1 MQVSVKR
8 AYDPIEPMDGQR
20 VLVDRLW
27 PRRLKKDALK
37 LHEWLKDAGPSDEL
51 RRWFDHDSVR
61 WPEFRQRYFSELDA
75 KPDVTQRL
83 TEMANDGPV
92 SLLYS
97 ARDREH
103 NQAVALKD
111 YLEKR
116 LRNGSVSPASG
127 RLDNHDD

>member
-1 MQVSVKR
+1 VELAMQVRVKR

-27 PRRLKKDALK
+27 PRGLKKEDLK

-51 RRWFDHDSVR
+51 RRWFDHDPAR
-61 WPEFRQRYFSELDA
+61 WPEFCQRYFTELEA

-83 TEMANDGPV
+83 TEMANHGPV

-116 LRNGSVSPASG
+116 LRNRNVSPA
-127 RLDNHDD
+127 R

>member
-1 MQVSVKR
+1 MQVRVKR

-27 PRRLKKDALK
+27 PRGLKKDALK

-51 RRWFDHDSVR
+51 RRWFDHDPAR
-61 WPEFRQRYFSELDA
+61 WPEFRQRYFTELDA

-83 TEMANDGPV
+83 MEMANDGPV

-97 ARDREH
+97 ARDRDH

-111 YLEKR
+111 YLEKS
-116 LRNGSVSPASG
+116 LRNGRVSAASG
-127 RLDNHDD
+127 TLNNHDD